1 MAVSAALRSRA
12 RVLADDWLDGLSS
25 ARTRDAY
32 GRDLDA
38 FIAWCEA
45 NGHAPLEVGETEVSD
60 YRDDCG
66 DAGALPA
73 TVARRL
79 SALSSFYEHARAARV
94 VPANPVHD
102 VERPSDARPDQPA
115 GLDEHDALALL
126 DAAAAVGP
134 KAVVLVALLMLE
146 GMKLAEAL
154 GLDIEQLAG
163 SGWAMRATVVR
174 RGTEQD
180 LALDGRTARAIKAYL
195 GTRTTG
201 PLLVGDSPTR
211 DRPAR
216 LTRFGAD
223 FLLKRAA
230 SEAGLEPV
238 SSNTLRR
245 TYITL
250 SHREGTAVEDIS
262 HRVGHATARDTR
274 RYLP

>member
-1 MAVSAALRSRA
+1 MGQ
-12 RVLADDWLDGLSS
+12 WLGDLSS
-25 ARTRDAY
+25 ARTKDAY
-32 GRDLDA
+32 GRDMDA
-38 FIAWCEA
+38 FIAWCDEQ
-45 NGHAPLEVGETEVSD
+45 GHAPLEVSEAEIAS

-66 DAGALPA
+66 VAGALPA

-79 SALSSFYEHARAARV
+79 SALASFYEHAVTAKA
-94 VPANPVHD
+94 VPANPVDAVDRPAHATTNQPTGLE
-102 VERPSDARPDQPA
+102 ER
-115 GLDEHDALALL
+115 DALALL

-154 GLDIEQLAG
+154 GLNIEQLDG

-174 RGTEQD
+174 RGTAHD
-180 LALDGRTARAIKAYL
+180 LALDGRTARAITAYL
-195 GTRTTG
+195 GDRTDG
-201 PLLVGDSPTR
+201 PLLVGESPTQAR
-211 DRPAR
+211 RQR

-230 SEAGLEPV
+230 TQAGLEPV
-238 SSNTLRR
+238 SANTLRR

-250 SHREGTAVEDIS
+250 SHRDGATVEDIS
-262 HRVGHATARDTR
+262 RRVGHASARDTR